1 MQARANQTTPATPLK
16 CGKRR
21 FEHVRWF
28 DDLKFLDASACVAAG
43 RMDIIDCT
51 QSMEGFEKGLGQNHV
66 GVKYWK
72 CVPHRL
78 ST

>member
-1 MQARANQTTPATPLK
+1 MQARGNHATPATPLK

-28 DDLKFLDASACVAAG
+28 DDLKFLDASAWVMAVG

-51 QSMEGFEKGLGQNHV
+51 QSMEGFEKWLGQNHL
-66 GVKYWK
+66 GVK
-72 CVPHRL
+72 
-78 ST
+78 